1 MQIGDSITVYVKVTA
16 LSGAEWEEW
25 VSAPAKGGEEG
36 EEGAPV
42 PEAVKVKGG
51 KANSRILIEGVPVAA
66 TVPAVAAHFQAW
78 KGAAVGAAGTGATAS
93 TEAAREAA
101 AAALR
106 SAVLSNFRLVRDT
119 VRQSVLPDVPC
130 LRAGAITV
138 AEDVDTVAGARLSVR
153 IVRGGVWTDAA
164 ALQAAVASAASAAG
178 VALADGGAAVARTA
192 AAALCVRDVSSL
204 QAELTANAKEGAP
217 GLRLRVDGV
226 PLALAAGVHFHWA
239 PEPLLAS
246 SSGKVLLAAIEAEGG
261 TWSRA
266 LATQA

>member
-1 MQIGDSITVYVKVTA
+1 VQIGDSITVYVKVTA